1 MNYWQQISRHFHAS
15 ISDADKVRQIMKA
28 SRKWRNSC
36 AECYWGEPCGYGIK
50 DLVGLR
56 SPRQCIKGLW
66 RYERW
71 GDALKA
77 HECPSFRRHNTLRLF
92 RLAHPSDMTPKALA
106 ANLGLSWS
114 TIKAYESGRRKMK
127 YETAQRYADVLGCRP
142 EDLMI

>member
-15 ISDADKVRQIMKA
+15 IPDADKVRQIVKA

-56 SPRQCIKGLW
+56 SPRQCMMGKYRPITL
-66 RYERW
+66 
-71 GDALKA
+71 DA
-77 HECPSFRRHNTLRLF
+77 HECPQFRRHNTLRLF
-92 RLAHPSDMTPKALA
+92 RLAHPSDMTPKVLA

-127 YETAQRYADVLGCRP
+127 YETAKRYADILGCWT